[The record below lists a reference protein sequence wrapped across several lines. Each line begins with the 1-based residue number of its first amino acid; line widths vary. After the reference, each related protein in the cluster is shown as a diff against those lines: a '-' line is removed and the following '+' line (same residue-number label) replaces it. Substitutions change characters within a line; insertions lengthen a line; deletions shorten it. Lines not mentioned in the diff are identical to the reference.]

1 MMANRPE
8 LVHQD
13 RANEESGVDQNRQH
27 LPQSLY
33 TGIWWYAKFPNHY
46 SGDGSHGRKD
56 LGEFDMKAWAREI
69 ADAVK
74 AVKADEDS
82 PRLQKQFYEDAKH
95 PLETKQ

>member
-1 MMANRPE
+1 
-8 LVHQD
+8 
-13 RANEESGVDQNRQH
+13 
-27 LPQSLY
+27 
-33 TGIWWYAKFPNHY
+33 
-46 SGDGSHGRKD
+46 
-56 LGEFDMKAWAREI
+56 MKTWAREI